1 MSTKIKTFQGRTM
14 SEALANV
21 KQALGVNAIILHTR
35 TVQRGGVLGMGA
47 RPVVEITA
55 STDERVAEVQRN
67 NLQRERVAANGEAT
81 KHGSAASGVGAQG
94 RAALTAY
101 GGQAERTEAGATQ
114 AADTEKLDMDRMGTH
129 EAKHEAPL
137 AQTNAKAPP
146 STGNDRLA
154 DKHIDLQ
161 LPKMPATKLRT
172 GSGSDESAMRAELN
186 EIRQMVHELV
196 ERSDRTQYP
205 DAPRQLV
212 NFYTYLIGQDV
223 EEQLAKELLQRVA
236 KNLDV
241 DNARLHGR
249 VATEV
254 VRMELKRLVGEML
267 PAAAPLRLTRTD
279 KPTVVALVG
288 PTGVGKTTTIAK
300 LAANMKLREKKNVG
314 LITIDSYRIAAVEQL
329 KTYAQILK
337 VPLLSVLKPN
347 DMADALQRMSNLDLV
362 LIDTAGRSQRD
373 DMRIAELSSFLKV
386 AQPDQIHLVLSSTS
400 RERTTREAIDRFAPL
415 GVSQLIFTKVDEAV
429 GMGVLLNV
437 LRRVKL
443 RVSYLTHGQAVPDD
457 IEVASASRLAR
468 LILGFKDHEA
478 AGDRPAAATT
488 VGGAR

>member
-1 MSTKIKTFQGRTM
+1 MSTKIKTYQGRTM
-14 SEALANV
+14 SEALAKV
-21 KQALGVNAIILHTR
+21 KQDLGPNAIILHTR

-47 RPVVEITA
+47 RAMVEISA
-55 STDERVAEVQRN
+55 SSDERVAAVQRS
-67 NLQRERVAANGEAT
+67 NLQKERAFVIGDDGDAPP
-81 KHGSAASGVGAQG
+81 SGVSSQG
-94 RAALTAY
+94 RAALNAY
-101 GGQAERTEAGATQ
+101 GQQPVEPKQAAPKAPAANRLDKIQLPNIKPTKTEAPA
-114 AADTEKLDMDRMGTH
+114 KLASK
-129 EAKHEAPL
+129 EP
-137 AQTNAKAPP
+137 TN
-146 STGNDRLA
+146 GNG
-154 DKHIDLQ
+154 KQIDID
-161 LPKMPATKLRT
+161 LPKMPASKLRT
-172 GSGSDESAMRAELN
+172 GSHGDESAMRAELN
-186 EIRQMVHELV
+186 EIRQMVQELV

-212 NFYTYLIGQDV
+212 NFYSYLIGQEV

-267 PAAAPLRLTRTD
+267 PSAAPLKLTRTD
-279 KPTVVALVG
+279 RPTVVALVG

-337 VPLLSVLKPN
+337 VPLLSVLKPQ
-347 DMADALQRMSNLDLV
+347 DMAEALQRMSHLDLV

-415 GVSQLIFTKVDEAV
+415 GVTQLIFTKVDEAV
-429 GMGVLLNV
+429 GMGVMLSV

-468 LILGFKDHEA
+468 LILGFNEDDAEA
-478 AGDRPAAATT
+478 KRSPAPLAA
-488 VGGAR
+488 GGAR

>member
-1 MSTKIKTFQGRTM
+1 M
-14 SEALANV
+14 SEALAKV
-21 KQALGVNAIILHTR
+21 KQDLGPNAIILHTR

-47 RPVVEITA
+47 RAMVEISA
-55 STDERVAEVQRN
+55 SSDERVAAVQRGN
-67 NLQRERVAANGEAT
+67 VQKERAFVIGDDDEST
-81 KHGSAASGVGAQG
+81 RRGVSSQG
-94 RAALTAY
+94 RAALNAY
-101 GGQAERTEAGATQ
+101 GQSPVEPKATSPKT
-114 AADTEKLDMDRMGTH
+114 AASKRLDKIQLPDIKPTEKVTPSKAATKESTH
-129 EAKHEAPL
+129 SNGK
-137 AQTNAKAPP
+137 Q
-146 STGNDRLA
+146 
-154 DKHIDLQ
+154 IDID
-161 LPKMPATKLRT
+161 LPKMPASKLRT
-172 GSGSDESAMRAELN
+172 GANGDESAMRAELN
-186 EIRQMVHELV
+186 EIRQMVQELV

-205 DAPRQLV
+205 EAPRQLV
-212 NFYTYLIGQDV
+212 NFYSYLIGQEV
-223 EEQLAKELLQRVA
+223 EEQLAKDLLQRVA

-241 DNARLHGR
+241 ENKRLHGR

-254 VRMELKRLVGEML
+254 VRMELKRLVGDML
-267 PAAAPLRLTRTD
+267 PSAAPLQLTRTD
-279 KPTVVALVG
+279 RPTVVALVG

-337 VPLLSVLKPN
+337 VPLLSVLKPQ
-347 DMADALQRMSNLDLV
+347 DMADALQRMSHLDLV

-415 GVSQLIFTKVDEAV
+415 GVTQLIFTKVDEAV

-468 LILGFKDHEA
+468 LILGFHEDDA
-478 AGDRPAAATT
+478 KQAAAP
-488 VGGAR
+488 VAAGGAR